1 MDNAQRLTLEIALN
15 ENLFQHVVTQNA
27 DVERLDSST
36 ISPSHMPF
44 HEYLLSKKR
53 KLV

>member
-44 HEYLLSKKR
+44 NEYLL
-53 KLV
+53 